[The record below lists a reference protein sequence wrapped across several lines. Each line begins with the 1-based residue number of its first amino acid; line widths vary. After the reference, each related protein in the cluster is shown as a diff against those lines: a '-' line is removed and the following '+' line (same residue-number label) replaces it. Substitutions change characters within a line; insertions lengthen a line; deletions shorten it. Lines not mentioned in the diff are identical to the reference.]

1 MGGDAGVSA
10 MDARTKM
17 STWAEVDLDA
27 LAHNIHEVR
36 RLTAKESL
44 ILAAVKADAYGHG
57 AVASSKTFLENGA
70 DRLGVAR
77 LREAVEL
84 RDAGIEAPILNLGYT
99 PEAQYVTLIG
109 RNITATIYTL
119 DQAQTL
125 DDAAARL
132 NAKAVIHI
140 KIDTGMNRLGFQP
153 NDETLRAI
161 AKINAL
167 HNVELEGIYTHFA
180 VSDIADKTYTRR
192 QFELFMLVLKELGA
206 RGIEPPIK
214 HVSNSAAIIDLPEYD
229 LDMVRPGIMLYGYES
244 GSGVDLSRV
253 SLKPAMALKTRISN
267 LKAVPMGAGISYGL
281 TYTTKHPSIIGTL
294 PVGYADGYRRGL
306 SNKGWADYNG
316 ERAPIVG
323 RVCMDQCMIDLTDTA
338 GVESGDEVTLFG
350 GGCAPSVEEIA
361 RMLDTIPHEVTCD
374 IARRVPRV
382 YLKSSRVV
390 DIRDYLEA

>member
-1 MGGDAGVSA
+1 
-10 MDARTKM
+10 MDACAKM
-17 STWAEVDLDA
+17 SIWAEVDLDA
-27 LAHNIHEVR
+27 LAHNICEVR

-57 AVASSKTFLENGA
+57 AVTSSKIFLENGA

-84 RDAGIEAPILNLGYT
+84 RDAGIEVPILNLGYT
-99 PEAQYVTLIG
+99 PEAQYPTLIE
-109 RNITATIYTL
+109 RDITATIYTL
-119 DQAQTL
+119 DQAQAL

-132 NAKAVIHI
+132 NTKAVIHI

-153 NDETLRAI
+153 NDETIRAI

-167 HNVELEGIYTHFA
+167 HNVEIEGIYTHFA
-180 VSDIADKTYTRR
+180 VSDIADKTYTHR
-192 QFELFMLVLKELGA
+192 QFELFILVLKELRA
-206 RGIEPPIK
+206 FGIEPPIK

-244 GSGVDLSRV
+244 GSGVDLSQV

-267 LKAVPMGAGISYGL
+267 VKTVPMGVGISYGL

-306 SNKGWADYNG
+306 SNRGWVDYHG
-316 ERAPIVG
+316 KKAPIIG
-323 RVCMDQCMIDLTDTA
+323 RVCMDQCMIDLTYA
-338 GVESGDEVTLFG
+338 VGAEIGDEVTLFG

-361 RMLDTIPHEVTCD
+361 RMIDTIPHEVTCN

-390 DIRDYLEA
+390 EIRDYLEE